1 MDEGPRF
8 FTVEEANEVVGTLE
22 IEFGRMARV
31 REELGSVVSA
41 VGGADAAVAIL
52 NETGDLPG
60 GREAEAERLRLLA
73 AELTGAIERV
83 NALGCLVKDVEQG
96 LVDFY
101 SMLDGEAVFLCWQFG
116 EPGVTHWHPVDEGFA
131 GRQPIEGV
139 MVVPLVFPN

>member
-8 FTVEEANEVVGTLE
+8 FTVEEANELVGTLE

-31 REELGSVVSA
+31 REALGPVVAA
-41 VGGADAAVAIL
+41 VGGAEAAVAIL
-52 NETGDLPG
+52 HEDADPPP
-60 GREAEAERLRLLA
+60 GREADAERLRLLA
-73 AELTGAIERV
+73 AELAGAIERV
-83 NALGCLVKDVEQG
+83 SATGCVVKDVEQG

-101 SMLDGEAVFLCWQFG
+101 SMLDGEPVLLCWQFG

-139 MVVPLVFPN
+139 MVVPPVFPN

>member
-1 MDEGPRF
+1 
-8 FTVEEANEVVGTLE
+8 
-22 IEFGRMARV
+22 
-31 REELGSVVSA
+31 
-41 VGGADAAVAIL
+41 
-52 NETGDLPG
+52 
-60 GREAEAERLRLLA
+60 
-73 AELTGAIERV
+73 V

-139 MVVPLVFPN
+139 MVVPPVFPN

>member
-1 MDEGPRF
+1 MDESPRF
-8 FTVEEANEVVGTLE
+8 FSVEEANEVVGTLE
-22 IEFGRMARV
+22 IEFGRIARV
-31 REELGSVVSA
+31 REELGPVVSA

-52 NETGDLPG
+52 HENADLTADQQ
-60 GREAEAERLRLLA
+60 AEAERLRLLA

-101 SMLDGEAVFLCWQFG
+101 SMLDGEPVFLCWQFG
-116 EPGVTHWHPVDEGFA
+116 EPGVTHWHPVDAGFA

-139 MVVPLVFPN
+139 MVVPPVFPN